1 MSNTSLTVALK
12 HPSRSR
18 LTAISALHECNLY
31 GYGPDILRKHPDWHE
46 YHKEHLVHCD
56 IPEMEILGP
65 QDYSIQGN
73 EDYINEHKPIWVHLS
88 MTNYLKFNESNNN
101 S

>member
-12 HPSRSR
+12 HPSRSH
-18 LTAISALHECNLY
+18 LTVISALHECNLY

-46 YHKEHLVHCD
+46 YHKEHVAHCD
-56 IPEMEILGP
+56 IPEMEILDP